1 MKLLVDMN
9 LTPEWVTFLGAADI
23 DAVHWSTV
31 GAPNAKDEELMRWA
45 AAEGRIVFT
54 NDLDF
59 GALLAA
65 GNANA
70 PSVIQV
76 RVLDLLPE
84 TIGDVLLR
92 LLASHAEALLNGALV
107 TLDESKTR
115 VRVLPLRPAR
125 IRVESEPGGS
135 TEE

>member
-9 LTPEWVTFLGAADI
+9 LTPEWVTFLRAANI

-45 AAEGRIVFT
+45 AAEGRVVFT

-84 TIGDVLLR
+84 SIGDHVLR

-107 TLDESKTR
+107 TLDESRTR

-125 IRVESEPGGS
+125 LHAEPEHTRSSE
-135 TEE
+135 E

>member
-9 LTPEWVTFLGAADI
+9 LTPEWVTFLCAANI

-45 AAEGRIVFT
+45 AAAGRIVFT

-76 RVLDLLPE
+76 RVLDLLPAA
-84 TIGDVLLR
+84 IGDDVLR
-92 LLASHAEALLNGALV
+92 LLAAHAEALLNGALV
-107 TLDESKTR
+107 TLDESRTR
-115 VRVLPLRPAR
+115 VRVLPLRLAQ
-125 IRVESEPGGS
+125 IYVEPEPGGS
-135 TEE
+135 TDQ